1 MKLPGKMIPEVL
13 KTILKRP
20 VTVRYPDEK
29 TEIPPDFRGKI
40 VFEASLCIGCK
51 MCMRDCPTK
60 AITIE
65 KIGEWK
71 VFKATFSLDRC
82 IYCAQCVDSCPK
94 HALKSTPQFELARY
108 ERDQLQE
115 VQT

>member
-20 VTVRYPDEK
+20 VTVRYPYEK

-65 KIGEWK
+65 RVPPNLNSPDMNAIN
-71 VFKATFSLDRC
+71 SR
-82 IYCAQCVDSCPK
+82 
-94 HALKSTPQFELARY
+94 KSRHESGG
-108 ERDQLQE
+108 
-115 VQT
+115 